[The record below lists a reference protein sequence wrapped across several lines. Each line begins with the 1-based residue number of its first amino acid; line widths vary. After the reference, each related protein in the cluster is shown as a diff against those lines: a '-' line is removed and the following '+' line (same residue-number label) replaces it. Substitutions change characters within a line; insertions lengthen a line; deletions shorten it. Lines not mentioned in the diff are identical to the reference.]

1 MNSPNAASSQA
12 VENEEPEGLDNSQ
25 SESSGWGKDYPLD
38 AVFVRTETRTVQEVV
53 RRIEAGRYQLDPDFQ
68 RDFVW
73 KIDKQSRLIESCLIR
88 IPLPVFYVAEA
99 KDGRIIVV
107 DGLQRLTTFS
117 RFLAGGFSLVL
128 KSGDGQP
135 AHSLDGKKYAELPLP
150 LQERIQDTPLT
161 LYILD
166 AKAPERAKLDIFER
180 VNGGVPLTRQQMRNC
195 LFSGPATQWLKAASN
210 TPEFLKVSGRSL
222 DKKSMRDREVINR
235 FCGFYLLG
243 EEEYVGGDMDSFL
256 ARTLEKMA
264 DGSVDLEQ
272 LHIRFVFS
280 MCANNH
286 LFGDHSF
293 RKSLASEESS
303 KRTPLNIA
311 LFDVCSVLFAA
322 IEQKFIEDNAQL
334 LREKLATLIKDP
346 DFNQAISYSTNSTRQ
361 VKTRFEMARKALGMI
376 LNA

>member
-25 SESSGWGKDYPLD
+25 SAGWSENYPLN
-38 AVFVRTETRTVQEVV
+38 AVFVRTETRTVNEVV
-53 RRIEAGRYQLDPDFQ
+53 TRIKANRYQLDPDFQ

-73 KIDKQSRLIESCLIR
+73 KIDKQSRLIESCLMR

-99 KDGRIIVV
+99 KDGRIVVV
-107 DGLQRLTTFS
+107 DGLQRLTTFT
-117 RFLAGGFSLVL
+117 RFLAGNFALEL
-128 KSGDGQP
+128 KSGDDQP
-135 AHSLDGKKYAELPLP
+135 AHPLDGKTYAELSL
-150 LQERIQDTPLT
+150 LFQERIQDTQLT

-166 AKAPERAKLDIFER
+166 AKAPERTKLDIFER
-180 VNGGVPLTRQQMRNC
+180 VNSGEPLSRQQMRNC

-243 EEEYVGGDMDSFL
+243 EEKYTGGDMDGFL
-256 ARTLEKMA
+256 EKTLEKMA

-361 VKTRFEMARKALGMI
+361 VKTRFEMARKALGK
-376 LNA
+376 LVDA